1 LLPVLEPFYLVP
13 LQSCKLPVRIPY
25 KRLVYDLL
33 IAHANPEQ
41 INRFGISRGAE
52 EASGVAD
59 LRSSSATGR
68 IYTVVVQGFFKVR
81 AIFSTRLEKEQ
92 NA

>member
-1 LLPVLEPFYLVP
+1 LLPVLEPSYVVP
-13 LQSCKLPVRIPY
+13 LQSCRLPDRIPVN
-25 KRLVYDLL
+25 RLVDDLL

-41 INRFGISRGAE
+41 INRFGISRLAE
-52 EASGVAD
+52 EACGVAD
-59 LRSSSATGR
+59 LRSGYTTGR

-81 AIFSTRLEKEQ
+81 AIFSTRLEQEQ